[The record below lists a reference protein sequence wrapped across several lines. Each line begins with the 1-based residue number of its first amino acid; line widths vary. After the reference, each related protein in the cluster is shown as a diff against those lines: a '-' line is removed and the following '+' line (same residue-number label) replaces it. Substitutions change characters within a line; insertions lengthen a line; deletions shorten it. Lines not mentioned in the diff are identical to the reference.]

1 MLPTLLA
8 VLAATASAPCALPD
22 QTPMVVTQLFFGRDI
37 EGRAPLTDAEWSDY
51 VAAVLAK
58 DFPDGFTVTDG
69 DGQWLDP
76 RTHLV
81 AHERSKIVIVASK
94 QTSDLARRT
103 AEAMNAYRV
112 RFHQES
118 VGVLTT
124 TECGS
129 F

>member
-1 MLPTLLA
+1 MLSYLLA
-8 VLAATASAPCALPD
+8 ALAATAPAQCPLPN

-37 EGRAPLTDAEWSDY
+37 EGRAPLTDAEWSDF
-51 VAAVLAK
+51 AATVLTK
-58 DFPDGFTVTDG
+58 DFPDGFTVSDG

-76 RTHLV
+76 KTHHA
-81 AHERSKIVIVASK
+81 AHERSKIVIVAAAPAP
-94 QTSDLARRT
+94 DLARRT
-103 AEAMNAYRV
+103 AEVIAAYRI

-118 VGVLTT
+118 VGVLTA

>member
-1 MLPTLLA
+1 MLPYLLA
-8 VLAATASAPCALPD
+8 ALVATIPTQCPLPNE
-22 QTPMVVTQLFFGRDI
+22 TSLVVTQLFFGRDI
-37 EGRAPLTDAEWSDY
+37 AGRAPLTDAEWSDF
-51 VAAVLAK
+51 AANVLAK
-58 DFPDGFTVTDG
+58 NFPDGFTVSDG

-76 RTHLV
+76 KARHVT
-81 AHERSKIVIVASK
+81 HERSKIVIVAVARAP
-94 QTSDLARRT
+94 DLARRT
-103 AEAMNAYRV
+103 ESVIDAYRT

>member
-8 VLAATASAPCALPD
+8 ALVATAPAQCPLPN

-37 EGRAPLTDAEWSDY
+37 EGRAPLTDAEWSDF
-51 VAAVLAK
+51 AANVLAK
-58 DFPDGFTVTDG
+58 EFPDGFTVSDG

-76 RTHLV
+76 KTHHV
-81 AHERSKIVIVASK
+81 AQERSKIVIVAAAPAP
-94 QTSDLARRT
+94 DLARRT
-103 AEAMNAYRV
+103 AEAIEAYRT

>member
-1 MLPTLLA
+1 MLPYLLA
-8 VLAATASAPCALPD
+8 AFAAAAPALCPLPNE
-22 QTPMVVTQLFFGRDI
+22 TPMVVTQMFFGRDI
-37 EGRAPLTDAEWSDY
+37 VGRAPLTDAEWSQFVGDT
-51 VAAVLAK
+51 LAR
-58 DFPDGFTVTDG
+58 DFPDGFTVSDG

-76 RTHLV
+76 KTRRV
-81 AHERSKIVIVASK
+81 AHERSKIVIIAAAP
-94 QTSDLARRT
+94 TTDLARRT
-103 AEAMNAYRV
+103 AEVTNAYRT